1 LNDDF
6 GSLLEKTVGTMG
18 RRNFEPENPMLY
30 TGVDLI
36 ELDRIAQT
44 VRRHGERFFAHVYTV
59 NELAYCDGRISA
71 LAVRFAAKEAAAKAL
86 GTGLIGLGGG
96 DGVHWADIEVVNDV
110 SRKPSLRLH
119 RGAAR
124 RATELG
130 WQDVALSLSHTRNH
144 AIAMVVVTT

>member
-1 LNDDF
+1 
-6 GSLLEKTVGTMG
+6 
-18 RRNFEPENPMLY
+18 MLY

-44 VRRHGERFFAHVYTV
+44 VRKHGERFFTYIYTA
-59 NELAYCDGRISA
+59 NELVYCDGRISA

-96 DGVHWADIEVVNDV
+96 DGVHWNDIEIVNDV
-110 SRKPSLRLH
+110 ARKPSLILH

-124 RATELG
+124 RAAELG
-130 WQDVALSLSHTRNH
+130 WQNISVSLSHTRNH
-144 AIAMVVVTT
+144 AIAMVVATK